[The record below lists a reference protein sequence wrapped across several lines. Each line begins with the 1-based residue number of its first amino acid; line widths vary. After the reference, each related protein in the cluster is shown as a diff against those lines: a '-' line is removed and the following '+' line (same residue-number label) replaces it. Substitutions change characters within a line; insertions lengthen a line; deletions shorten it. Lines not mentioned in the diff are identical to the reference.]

1 MTKNN
6 LEQLVRSCKYDPER
20 IGIAI
25 LRSLDYKVNTYRY
38 SDACY
43 VFDKTGKIVF
53 GRDGGD

>member
-38 SDACY
+38 LMLVMFST
-43 VFDKTGKIVF
+43 KL
-53 GRDGGD
+53 GR